1 MNIPETLAAQT
12 IASEHYWEML
22 EAVSSGIFYWCVRED
37 RVQWSPKLHK
47 TLGYTAQEAAG
58 VSDTFALLH
67 PDDLAPYKQIL
78 GAAMAEARDFTA
90 SVRLKNAQG
99 AYQHFD
105 VSAHW
110 MPTKEAYRPD
120 LIGFLRDVTD
130 LTETKAKAH
139 RSEKIFHALCEN
151 MPAAVFIK
159 GLNGAYIYG
168 NELAAAYA
176 GCTKDTFIGRSAPDI
191 FGAETAMALQAV
203 DERLIANGGSISR
216 QDIFETEGGVRRSM
230 LDTTFLIDGLSDGEK
245 LIAGVVFD
253 TTKQHEAEQALARS
267 QRLEAL
273 GQLVGGIA
281 HDFNNTLA
289 VLKGNLELLQ
299 IIDDKSEGQLF
310 CKEMEDAIER
320 GRRLTLQLL
329 AYGRKAILSPQ
340 VHNLSDI
347 LTSSD
352 RMLRRVLPETI
363 QIEMVAWGGLW
374 NTMIDRS
381 QVENAI
387 LNLAINA
394 RDSMPDGGKLTLET
408 RNIRLDEDYINDRN
422 ELVTPG
428 RYVMLAV
435 TDTGSGM
442 TREVVD
448 RAFEPFFTT
457 KSVGQGSGM
466 GLAMVHGL
474 MSQIGGSARIYSE
487 LGVGTTVKLYFKA
500 TEETANL
507 ERAVSPKSFTRG
519 IAHVLLAEDE
529 KSVRD
534 MLTRQLQSLGYKVTV
549 AVNGDQ
555 AYEILLGDV
564 SIELLVTDVVMPG
577 TLQGPMLAKRAR
589 ENRPDLPV
597 LFMSGYPREAAIH
610 GNGLKE
616 QDINLMKPVS
626 MHDFAAAVA
635 KLLDLRRNEI

>member
-1 MNIPETLAAQT
+1 MNIPETLAAQM
-12 IASEHYWEML
+12 IAPEHYWAMM
-22 EAVSSGIFYWCVRED
+22 EAVSSGMFYWCVRED
-37 RVQWSPKLHK
+37 RVQWSPKLHQ
-47 TLGYTAQEAAG
+47 TLGYTAQESAG
-58 VSDTFALLH
+58 VSDTFALMH
-67 PDDLAPYKQIL
+67 PDDVVPYKQIL
-78 GAAMAEARDFTA
+78 DAAMAEARDYTA
-90 SVRLKNAQG
+90 SVRLKNAEG

-110 MPTKEAYRPD
+110 MPTQDDDRPD

-130 LTETKAKAH
+130 LTESRVQAQ
-139 RSEKIFHALCEN
+139 RSEQIFHALCEN

-159 GLNGAYIYG
+159 GLDGTYIYG
-168 NELAAAYA
+168 NELAAAYV
-176 GCTKDTFIGRSAPDI
+176 GRTQETFIGRTVSDI
-191 FGAETAMALQAV
+191 FGAETALALEAI
-203 DERLIANGGSISR
+203 DERLIATGGSISR
-216 QDIFETEGGVRRSM
+216 QHVFETESGERRPM
-230 LDTTFLIDGLSDGEK
+230 LDTAFLIDGLSEGEK
-245 LIAGVVFD
+245 LIAGVAFD

-299 IIDDKSEGQLF
+299 IIDDKSEQQLF
-310 CKEMEDAIER
+310 CKEMDDAIER
-320 GRRLTLQLL
+320 GRRLTMQLL
-329 AYGRKAILSPQ
+329 AYGRKAILDPKVYS
-340 VHNLSDI
+340 LSDI
-347 LTSSD
+347 LAKSD
-352 RMLRRVLPETI
+352 RMLRRVLPETVV
-363 QIEMVAWGGLW
+363 IEMVAGGGLW
-374 NTMIDRS
+374 NTMIDRP

-408 RNIRLDEDYINDRN
+408 RNIRLDDDYINDRN
-422 ELVTPG
+422 EPVTPG

-435 TDTGSGM
+435 TDTGIGM
-442 TREVVD
+442 SQEVMERV
-448 RAFEPFFTT
+448 FEPFFTT
-457 KSVGQGSGM
+457 KSVDKGSGM

-487 LGVGTTVKLYFKA
+487 PGVGTTVKLYFKA
-500 TEETANL
+500 SEEKADLEHAVTPKPIVRGTAH
-507 ERAVSPKSFTRG
+507 
-519 IAHVLLAEDE
+519 ILLAEDE
-529 KSVRD
+529 KSVRE
-534 MLTRQLQSLGYKVTV
+534 MLTRQLQSLGYRVTV

-555 AYEILLGDV
+555 AHEILLRDT

-577 TLQGPMLAKRAR
+577 TLQGPMLARQAR
-589 ENRPDLPV
+589 EHRPDLPV

-626 MHDFAAAVA
+626 MRDLADAVA
-635 KLLDLRRNEI
+635 KLLNLRETKT